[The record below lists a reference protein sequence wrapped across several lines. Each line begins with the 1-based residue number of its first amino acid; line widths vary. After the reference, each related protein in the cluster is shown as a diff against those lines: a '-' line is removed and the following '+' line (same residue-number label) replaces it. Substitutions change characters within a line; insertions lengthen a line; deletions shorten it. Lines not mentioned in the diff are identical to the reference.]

1 MHPSWHPLRPT
12 SARLA
17 HCACRFTHPPAFSAH
32 LTQHESQ
39 EQHATVQAFANAL
52 SHLAGNGWLQ
62 VCVCVRARSPPL
74 APYSVCALGRHIC
87 ALQGLRS
94 QGQGCGTGTLHA
106 CAASICLMPEG
117 QPQGG

>member
-62 VCVCVRARSPPL
+62 VCVCVYERDLHPWHPTA
-74 APYSVCALGRHIC
+74 CAL
-87 ALQGLRS
+87 
-94 QGQGCGTGTLHA
+94 
-106 CAASICLMPEG
+106 
-117 QPQGG
+117 